1 MFEVVKKSLWDI
13 DLSDNFFDSLR
24 CDYNNFDEWIIKK
37 RNDGYSAYV
46 SYSDDRLGA
55 FLLLKIENSSED
67 YSDFSKDFVPKKRIK
82 ISTFKVL
89 ETNKGIGSKFLCI
102 VKDMMR
108 KLNIDYAYITFLKK
122 YSFFEEFLLKNG
134 FQYFC
139 DKNNNGLC
147 ECVYVFKRKVSVV
160 MPVKPCYVEKIFS
173 GEKKYEYRKVM
184 PKKNID
190 KIIIYSTS
198 PVCRVVGE
206 VEVFDI
212 IIDDVYK
219 IWDMTKDYSGISF
232 DNYCKYYKNREKAV
246 AYKLGNVLIYDRPL
260 MLNDLGINYVPQ
272 SYIYLD

>member
-13 DLSDNFFDSLR
+13 DLSDKFFDSLR
-24 CDYNNFDEWIIKK
+24 CDYNNFDEWFIKK

-46 SYSDDRLGA
+46 SYNVDRLVA

-67 YSDFSKDFVPKKRIK
+67 YSDFSNNFVPKKRIK

-89 ETNKGIGSKFLCI
+89 ETNNGIGSKFLFI
-102 VKDMMR
+102 VKDKME
-108 KLNIDYAYITFLKK
+108 KLNIDETYITFLKK

-139 DKNNNGLC
+139 DKNKNGLC
-147 ECVYVFKRKVSVV
+147 ERVYVFKRKVKIIL
-160 MPVKPCYVEKIFS
+160 PIKPCYVEKILS
-173 GEKKYEYRKVM
+173 GEKRFEYRKVM

-206 VEVFDI
+206 VDVLGI
-212 IIDDVYK
+212 IFDDVYK
-219 IWDMTKDYSGISF
+219 VWNMTKDYSGISF
-232 DNYCKYYKNREKAV
+232 DNYCMYYKNREKAV
-246 AYKLGNVLIYDRPL
+246 AYKLGNVLVYDRPL